1 MNSIKQ
7 RGTLKVIGTLMVA
20 LFAFLF
26 ESNAQQS
33 NIEGRLISML
43 EKFKQHENER
53 LYVHTDR
60 DLYVI
65 GDTILVKAT
74 LFPKPSPKIADG
86 DSRFVYL
93 DLVNSD
99 GKVMNREKI
108 IIDSITGTF
117 NGYVRLYDNV
127 EPGEYEI
134 QAYTYW
140 MQNNGKEGF
149 F

>member
-108 IIDSITGTF
+108 IIDLSSDFQYGGGTESQ
-117 NGYVRLYDNV
+117 YVRLNQLIKTV
-127 EPGEYEI
+127 FMI
-134 QAYTYW
+134 VT
-140 MQNNGKEGF
+140 N
-149 F
+149 